1 MGVVVQPCLS
11 AVPSWKRGG
20 GGGGGRSQTL
30 LQRQA
35 LQWASLKRS
44 SGWSGGGGGGKGT
57 LTRRRVSVFAWLGSQ
72 VSAQQ

>member
-20 GGGGGRSQTL
+20 GSQTL